1 MDGFPGDEDDDDN
14 DPNSVFVPIIIGI
27 DEDEPGRGDEVV
39 VTGSGYKNGTTLT
52 FWRDSNADGNKGA
65 GEIELCN
72 VNVGSSDSASCSFD
86 VNKPPFLPGTHGN
99 AVTPTAA
106 PEAVSTTVTSSTPR
120 TAGTTA

>member
-1 MDGFPGDEDDDDN
+1 M
-14 DPNSVFVPIIIGI
+14 PIIIGI

-65 GEIELCN
+65 GEIELCS

-86 VNKPPFLPGTHGN
+86 VGKPPFLPGTHGKRCRQQLRNRKSINNCNFIN
-99 AVTPTAA
+99 AADGRNNRVTLERDAEGDA
-106 PEAVSTTVTSSTPR
+106 WDQDL
-120 TAGTTA
+120 G